1 MIPTRYESQKPAR
14 VLGRRYSLK
23 EAAALLG
30 TGRTTLCKQMRELGM
45 LDAQNIATRPHTSAG
60 RLVVELKA
68 FEHGG
73 LGTERPYGK
82 TLVTERGLLY
92 LANRLNIR
100 IQREAAN
107 DANA

>member
-1 MIPTRYESQKPAR
+1 MNAPQHPQAAR
-14 VLGRRYSLK
+14 VLGKRYALK

-30 TGRTTLCKQMRELGM
+30 TGHITLCKQLRDIGM
-45 LDAQNIATRPHTSAG
+45 LDANNLGTRPHTSSG

-68 FEHGG
+68 FEHTG

-92 LANRLNIR
+92 IATRLNIR

-107 DANA
+107 DE

>member
-1 MIPTRYESQKPAR
+1 MNAPQHSQAAR
-14 VLGRRYSLK
+14 VIGKRYTLK

-30 TGRTTLCKQMRELGM
+30 TGHITLCKQLRDIGM
-45 LDAQNIATRPHTSAG
+45 LDAHNLGTRPHTSTG

-68 FEHGG
+68 YENPG

-92 LANRLNIR
+92 IANRLNIK

-107 DANA
+107 DE

>member
-1 MIPTRYESQKPAR
+1 MNAPQLPQGAR
-14 VLGRRYSLK
+14 VLGKRYTLK

-30 TGRTTLCKQMRELGM
+30 TGRTTLCKQLRALGM
-45 LDAQNIATRPHTSAG
+45 LDASNVGTRPHTSAG
-60 RLVVELKA
+60 RLFVELKA
-68 FEHGG
+68 YENPG

-92 LANRLNIR
+92 IANRLNIK

-107 DANA
+107 DE

>member
-1 MIPTRYESQKPAR
+1 MNAPQHPQHAR
-14 VLGRRYSLK
+14 VLGKRYTLQ

-30 TGRTTLCKQMRELGM
+30 TGRNTLCKQMREIGM
-45 LDAQNIATRPHTSAG
+45 LDASNVATRPHTSTG

-68 FEHGG
+68 YENPG
-73 LGTERPYGK
+73 LGTERIYGK

-92 LANRLNIR
+92 IANRLNIR

-107 DANA
+107 DS

>member
-1 MIPTRYESQKPAR
+1 MNAPQHPQAARALGHRYTLQ
-14 VLGRRYSLK
+14 

-30 TGRTTLCKQMRELGM
+30 TGRNTLCKRLREIGM
-45 LDAQNIATRPHTSAG
+45 LDANNVATRPHTSTG
-60 RLVVELKA
+60 RLMVELKA
-68 FEHGG
+68 YENPG

-92 LANRLNIR
+92 IANRLNIR

-107 DANA
+107 DG

>member
-1 MIPTRYESQKPAR
+1 MNAPQHPQTAR
-14 VLGRRYSLK
+14 VLGKRYSLK

-30 TGRTTLCKQMRELGM
+30 TGRTTLCRQLREIGM
-45 LDAQNIATRPHTSAG
+45 LDANNVATRPHTSTG

-68 FEHGG
+68 YGNPG

-92 LANRLNIR
+92 IANRLSIR

-107 DANA
+107 DG